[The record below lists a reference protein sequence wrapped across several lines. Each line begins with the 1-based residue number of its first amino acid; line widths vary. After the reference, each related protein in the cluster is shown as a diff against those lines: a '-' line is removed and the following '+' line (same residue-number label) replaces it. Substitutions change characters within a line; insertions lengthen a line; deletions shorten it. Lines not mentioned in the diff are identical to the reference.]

1 VFVVVLA
8 DMGDGCPGDHCPAV
22 IREMPKATAL
32 AKKEANQREI
42 EAQKR
47 AKQLLQFSVSKSLN
61 KKLKF

>member
-1 VFVVVLA
+1 
-8 DMGDGCPGDHCPAV
+8 MGDGCPGDHCPAV

-47 AKQLLQFSVSKSLN
+47 AKQEELEAAKWEIGIIFYLPQG
-61 KKLKF
+61 